1 MNKSSETPPE
11 LGGRKYDRFITIW
24 RWLCDVGVCRMC
36 GVGIAL
42 AQVERELGDPT
53 FRATKGLGCK
63 NAPRVDCFDLARS
76 KWPELPK
83 G

>member
-1 MNKSSETPPE
+1 V
-11 LGGRKYDRFITIW
+11 IW
-24 RWLCDVGVCRMC
+24 RWLCDFGVCRMC

-53 FRATKGLGCK
+53 FRASRCVGGCK
-63 NAPRVDCFDLARS
+63 NAPRVDCFELARS